1 MRLDWRGRDGEARR
15 VAAGSKPRGPE
26 ARPGVARL
34 GVAPTGSDHNH
45 LAGRGLAGVGVGNGA
60 GYAHGIAMKLSTLLI
75 CLGGLLSAT
84 GLGWSQM
91 WSRRSIKQVY
101 LEVKAGRGRVG
112 LYAMIV
118 APVSLA
124 LIIAGLYLAF
134 TWR

>member
-1 MRLDWRGRDGEARR
+1 
-15 VAAGSKPRGPE
+15 
-26 ARPGVARL
+26 
-34 GVAPTGSDHNH
+34 
-45 LAGRGLAGVGVGNGA
+45 
-60 GYAHGIAMKLSTLLI
+60 MKLSTLLI

-84 GLGWSQM
+84 GLGRSQM

>member
-1 MRLDWRGRDGEARR
+1 
-15 VAAGSKPRGPE
+15 
-26 ARPGVARL
+26 
-34 GVAPTGSDHNH
+34 
-45 LAGRGLAGVGVGNGA
+45 
-60 GYAHGIAMKLSTLLI
+60 MKLSTLLI

-118 APVSLA
+118 APVSLV

>member
-1 MRLDWRGRDGEARR
+1 VLR
-15 VAAGSKPRGPE
+15 PE
-26 ARPGVARL
+26 VLRPEVLRPEVL
-34 GVAPTGSDHNH
+34 RPGVAPTGSDHNP
-45 LAGRGLAGVGVGNGA
+45 LAVAVAPGVGIGVGNGA
-60 GYAHGIAMKLSTLLI
+60 GDAHGIAMKLSTLLI
-75 CLGGLLSAT
+75 SLGGLLSAT

-124 LIIAGLYLAF
+124 LIITGLYLAF

>member
-1 MRLDWRGRDGEARR
+1 MGRVGSEHRGPSAEAR
-15 VAAGSKPRGPE
+15 
-26 ARPGVARL
+26 
-34 GVAPTGSDHNH
+34 VAPTGSDHNL
-45 LAGRGLAGVGVGNGA
+45 LAGRGRAGVGVGNGA

>member
-1 MRLDWRGRDGEARR
+1 
-15 VAAGSKPRGPE
+15 VPRPE
-26 ARPGVARL
+26 VPRPGVPRPGVA
-34 GVAPTGSDHNH
+34 PTRSDHSL
-45 LAGRGLAGVGVGNGA
+45 LAGRGCAGVGVGNGA
-60 GYAHGIAMKLSTLLI
+60 GYTHGIAMKLSTLLI

-91 WSRRSIKQVY
+91 WNRRSIKQVY

-118 APVSLA
+118 APVSLV

>member
-1 MRLDWRGRDGEARR
+1 MTTTSWR
-15 VAAGSKPRGPE
+15 VA
-26 ARPGVARL
+26 
-34 GVAPTGSDHNH
+34 VAPG
-45 LAGRGLAGVGVGNGA
+45 GRGLGWGREWSRVHARDSNEVE
-60 GYAHGIAMKLSTLLI
+60 YSLI